1 MRRFRDP
8 NIIDPGFLDLGAG
21 RGRATG
27 CGRLATLGRQALALI
42 GAGILSGFFASLP
55 VAAQARPL
63 VPAER
68 RYDWFEG
75 RVPACDDPN
84 VFERIQSRFQARE
97 GEFWKSGLL
106 ISGFD
111 RVREIGM
118 RSNGLDLIPR
128 RYCEARAFMNDGKL
142 RTVSYTIAE
151 DMGII
156 GWGFGVDWCVSG
168 LDRNYA
174 YAPNCKMARP

>member
-1 MRRFRDP
+1 MRRFR
-8 NIIDPGFLDLGAG
+8 N
-21 RGRATG
+21 
-27 CGRLATLGRQALALI
+27 
-42 GAGILSGFFASLP
+42 P
-55 VAAQARPL
+55 VAARARKTVLLVASGIFGGGFACWAFGAVARPL

-68 RYDWFEG
+68 RYDSYSG
-75 RVPACDDPN
+75 RVAACNDPN

-97 GEFWKSGLL
+97 DEFWKSGLA
-106 ISGFD
+106 IQGFD

-128 RYCEARAFMNDGKL
+128 RYCMAQALMNDGK
-142 RTVSYTIAE
+142 RREVSYTIAE

-156 GWGFGVDWCVSG
+156 GWGFGVDWCVAG